1 MFSIIINSFREHSE
15 WSLDLIMYKEPDH
28 LEDEEEYNHPHA
40 VERRAEEAKLADF
53 FIGATIVG
61 GAIMIIATFMG
72 WIPMDNIFGIIG
84 CMTIGY
90 FLNLWILKPF
100 LKKRGWY

>member
-1 MFSIIINSFREHSE
+1 
-15 WSLDLIMYKEPDH
+15 MYKEPDEI
-28 LEDEEEYNHPHA
+28 EDEEEYNHPHA

-61 GAIMIIATFMG
+61 GAIMIIATLMG

-90 FLNLWILKPF
+90 FLNLWVLKPF